1 MLVKTAGYVL
11 IAVPVA
17 AKEMGATEW
26 AGTVDPRPTRPNRS
40 RRSQHTMARA
50 ES

>member
-11 IAVPVA
+11 IVGPVA
-17 AKEMGATEW
+17 AKETAAIEW
-26 AGTVDPRPTRPNRS
+26 AGTADPRPTRPNRS